1 MKSEYFKDKVIIIT
15 GASSGI
21 GLASARLFSSL
32 GARLVLAARR
42 LDVLE
47 AEASGME
54 AEVLCV
60 KCDVSVEHDC
70 KALTDAAVKRFGRI
84 DILVNNAGV
93 SMRAMFRDL
102 DLKVIKTLMDV
113 NFWGTVYC
121 TKYALPYLLES
132 KGSVVGV
139 ISIAGFAGLPGRTG
153 YSSSKYA
160 VRGFLDTLRIEHLYD
175 GLHVMVF
182 APGFTASN
190 VRNAAL
196 TADGSQQGST
206 PRDEGRMMTA
216 EKCAG
221 YLAKGLRRRSNQ
233 VVLTPIGKL
242 TVMMHNLFP
251 RFTDRMEFSYMAK
264 EPGSPFHKKQ
274 SGYKNQSGGNR

>member
-1 MKSEYFKDKVIIIT
+1 MSGKDFSQKVIVIT

-21 GLASARLFSSL
+21 GLACARLFASC

-42 LDVLE
+42 LDLLQE
-47 AEASGME
+47 QAAGMGGE
-54 AEVLCV
+54 ILCV
-60 KCDVSVEHDC
+60 KADVSVEEDC
-70 KALTDAAVKRFGRI
+70 RNLIESAVNRFGGI
-84 DILVNNAGV
+84 DVLINNAGL
-93 SMRAMFRDL
+93 SMRALFAEL
-102 DLKVIKTLMDV
+102 DLKVIRTLMDV

-121 TKYALPYLLES
+121 TRYALPYLLKS

-160 VRGFLDTLRIEHLYD
+160 IRGFLDTLRIEHLYD

-196 TADGSQQGST
+196 TADGSPQGRT
-206 PRDEGRMMTA
+206 PRDEGKMMSA
-216 EKCAG
+216 EQCALH
-221 YLAKGLRRRSNQ
+221 LAKGLRRRKRE
-233 VVLTPIGKL
+233 VVLTPVGKL
-242 TVMMHNLFP
+242 TVWMHNVFP
-251 RFTDRMEFSYMAK
+251 SLTDKLEFKYMAK
-264 EPGSPFHKKQ
+264 EPDSPF
-274 SGYKNQSGGNR
+274 GKNRH

>member
-1 MKSEYFKDKVIIIT
+1 MNKSKYCEFFKDKVMIIT

-21 GLASARLFSSL
+21 GLASAKLFASL
-32 GARLVLAARR
+32 GAKLVLAARSEDKLR
-42 LDVLE
+42 SI
-47 AEASGME
+47 ASE
-54 AEVLCV
+54 ISPDPDRDILCV
-60 KCDVSVEHDC
+60 KTDVSVESDC
-70 KALTDAAVKRFGRI
+70 EALINKAVEKFGGI
-84 DILVNNAGV
+84 DILVNNAGL

-102 DLKVIKTLMDV
+102 DLSVIKTLMDV

-153 YSSSKYA
+153 YASSKYA
-160 VRGFLDTLRIEHLYD
+160 IRGFLDTLRIEHLYD

-196 TADGSQQGST
+196 TADGHQQGKT
-206 PRDEGRMMTA
+206 PRDEGKMMSA
-216 EKCAG
+216 EKVAE
-221 YLAKGLRRRSNQ
+221 YMAKGLACRKSEM
-233 VVLTPIGKL
+233 VLTPIGKL
-242 TVMMHNLFP
+242 TVFLHNLFP
-251 RFTDRMEFSYMAK
+251 RLTDRLEFSYMAK
-264 EPGSPFHKKQ
+264 EPDSPFHK
-274 SGYKNQSGGNR
+274 

>member
-1 MKSEYFKDKVIIIT
+1 MNKDFFKGKVIVIT

-21 GLASARLFSSL
+21 GLASARLFASL
-32 GARLVLAARR
+32 GARLSLAARSI
-42 LDVLE
+42 DKLE
-47 AEASGME
+47 AEAAGLAP
-54 AEVLCV
+54 AEDILCV
-60 KCDVSVEHDC
+60 KTDVSVEEDC
-70 KALTDAAVKRFGRI
+70 RNLIESTVHKFGRI

-102 DLKVIKTLMDV
+102 DLSVIKTLMDV

-139 ISIAGFAGLPGRTG
+139 ISIAGYAGLPGRTG

-160 VRGFLDTLRIEHLYD
+160 IRGFLDTLRIEHLYD

-196 TADGSQQGST
+196 TADGSQQGKT
-206 PRDEGRMMTA
+206 PRDEGKMMTA
-216 EKCAG
+216 ERVAE
-221 YLAKGLRRRSNQ
+221 YLASGLERRKNEMI
-233 VVLTPIGKL
+233 LTPIGKL
-242 TVMMHNLFP
+242 TVFLHNILP
-251 RFTDRMEFSYMAK
+251 RLTDRLEFSDMAK
-264 EPGSPFHKKQ
+264 EPDSPFH
-274 SGYKNQSGGNR
+274 RR

>member
-1 MKSEYFKDKVIIIT
+1 MNRTASYFKGKVVVIT

-21 GLASARLFSSL
+21 GLASARLFASY

-47 AEASGME
+47 AEAAKMGS
-54 AEVLCV
+54 EVLCV
-60 KCDVSVEHDC
+60 KADVSVEDDC
-70 KALTDAAVKRFGRI
+70 RRLVEAAVERFGHI
-84 DILVNNAGV
+84 DILVNNAGL
-93 SMRAMFRDL
+93 SMRALFKDL

-121 TKYALPYLLES
+121 TKYALPYLLQT

-160 VRGFLDTLRIEHLYD
+160 IRGFLDTLRIEHLYD

-196 TADGSQQGST
+196 TADGSAQGST
-206 PRDEGRMMTA
+206 PRDEGSMMTA
-216 EKCAG
+216 EQCALH
-221 YLAKGLRRRSNQ
+221 LAKGLKRRRSQ
-233 VVLTPIGKL
+233 VVLTPIGKA
-242 TVMMHNLFP
+242 TVLMHNLFP
-251 RFTDRMEFSYMAK
+251 RWTDRMEFNYMAK
-264 EPGSPFHKKQ
+264 EPNSPFKK
-274 SGYKNQSGGNR
+274 K

>member
-1 MKSEYFKDKVIIIT
+1 MKAEYFKNKVIIIT

-21 GLASARLFSSL
+21 GLACAHLFASYGAKLVL
-32 GARLVLAARR
+32 GARRVEILQA
-42 LDVLE
+42 E
-47 AEASGME
+47 AEKMPS
-54 AEVLCV
+54 EVLCC
-60 KCDVSVEHDC
+60 KADVSVEEDC
-70 KALTDAAVKRFGRI
+70 RNLVKAAVDRFGRV

-102 DLKVIKTLMDV
+102 DLKVIKSLMDI

-139 ISIAGFAGLPGRTG
+139 ISVAGFAGLPGRTG

-160 VRGFLDTLRIEHLYD
+160 IRGFLDTLRIEHLYD
-175 GLHVMVF
+175 NLHVMVF
-182 APGFTASN
+182 APGFTSSN
-190 VRNAAL
+190 VRNVAL
-196 TADGSQQGST
+196 TADGSAQGET
-206 PRDEGRMMTA
+206 PRDESKMMSA
-216 EKCAG
+216 EECA
-221 YLAKGLRRRSNQ
+221 LHMAKGLYRRKNQ

-242 TVMMHNLFP
+242 TVFMHNLFP

-264 EPGSPFHKKQ
+264 EPNSPFKK
-274 SGYKNQSGGNR
+274 K

>member
-1 MKSEYFKDKVIIIT
+1 MEKNFRDKVIIIT

-21 GLASARLFSSL
+21 GLASARLFASY

-47 AEASGME
+47 AEAAKMGT
-54 AEVLCV
+54 EVLCV
-60 KCDVSVEHDC
+60 KADVSVEDDC
-70 KALTDAAVKRFGRI
+70 RRLVEAAVERFGHI
-84 DILVNNAGV
+84 DILVNNAGL
-93 SMRAMFRDL
+93 SMRALFKDL

-121 TKYALPYLLES
+121 TKYALPYLLQT

-160 VRGFLDTLRIEHLYD
+160 IRGFLDTLRIEHLYD

-196 TADGSQQGST
+196 TADGSAQGST
-206 PRDEGRMMTA
+206 PRDEGSMMTA
-216 EKCAG
+216 EQCALH
-221 YLAKGLRRRSNQ
+221 LAKGLKRRRSQ
-233 VVLTPIGKL
+233 VVLTPIGKA
-242 TVMMHNLFP
+242 TVLMHNLFP
-251 RFTDRMEFSYMAK
+251 RWTDRMEFSYMAK
-264 EPGSPFHKKQ
+264 EPNSPFKK
-274 SGYKNQSGGNR
+274 K

>member
-1 MKSEYFKDKVIIIT
+1 MPMKADYFKDKVIIIT

-21 GLASARLFSSL
+21 GLASARLFASF

-42 LDVLE
+42 VEVLE
-47 AEASGME
+47 NEASKMNCQ
-54 AEVLCV
+54 VLCV
-60 KCDVSVEHDC
+60 KADVSVQEDC
-70 KALTDAAVKRFGRI
+70 RNLIEKAVERFGRI

-102 DLKVIKTLMDV
+102 DLKVIKSLMDI

-121 TKYALPYLLES
+121 TKYALPYLLQS
-132 KGSVVGV
+132 QGSVVGV

-160 VRGFLDTLRIEHLYD
+160 IRGFLDTLRIEHLYD
-175 GLHVMVF
+175 NLHVMVF

-190 VRNAAL
+190 VRNVAL
-196 TADGSQQGST
+196 TADGSAQGET
-206 PRDEGRMMTA
+206 PRDESKMMSA
-216 EKCAG
+216 EECAMH
-221 YLAKGLRRRSNQ
+221 LAKGLYKRKSQ

-242 TVMMHNLFP
+242 TVLMHNLFP

-264 EPGSPFHKKQ
+264 EPNSPFKK
-274 SGYKNQSGGNR
+274 K

>member
-1 MKSEYFKDKVIIIT
+1 MNRKFFENKVMIIT

-21 GLASARLFSSL
+21 GLASAKLLASC
-32 GARLVLAARR
+32 GARLAIAARS
-42 LDVLE
+42 LDKLE
-47 AEASGME
+47 KIASEIG
-54 AEVLCV
+54 AGDNILCV
-60 KCDVSVEHDC
+60 RTDVSSEADC
-70 KALTDAAVKRFGRI
+70 RNLIEETVRKFGRI
-84 DILVNNAGV
+84 DILVNNAGL

-102 DLKVIKTLMDV
+102 DLSVIKTLMDV

-139 ISIAGFAGLPGRTG
+139 ISIAGYSGLPGRTG

-160 VRGFLDTLRIEHLYD
+160 IRGFLDTLRIEHLYD

-196 TADGSQQGST
+196 TADGSAQGKT

-216 EKCAG
+216 EKVAE
-221 YLAKGLRRRSNQ
+221 YLAKGLIRRKSKMI
-233 VVLTPIGKL
+233 LTPIGKL
-242 TVMMHNLFP
+242 TVLMHNLWP
-251 RFTDRMEFSYMAK
+251 SLTDRLEFSYMAK
-264 EPGSPFHKKQ
+264 EPDSPFHK
-274 SGYKNQSGGNR
+274 